1 MACQDVQD
9 GHISSPQMSSC
20 RDFYAGY
27 LNLNANRRIA
37 QHPGEE
43 AYPLDAKT
51 KVIPA
56 EQLLAEGLG

>member
-1 MACQDVQD
+1 MR
-9 GHISSPQMSSC
+9 PC
-20 RDFYAGY
+20 RAFYAGY
-27 LNLNANRRIA
+27 LNLNANRRIV
-37 QHPGEE
+37 QHPGKE

>member
-1 MACQDVQD
+1 MN
-9 GHISSPQMSSC
+9 SC

>member
-1 MACQDVQD
+1 MR
-9 GHISSPQMSSC
+9 PC
-20 RDFYAGY
+20 RVFYAGS
-27 LNLNANRRIA
+27 LNLNANGRII

-51 KVIPA
+51 KVLPA